1 MGVVIPFRR
10 PIPPKKEEPKTYY
23 SDLDEMLAITN
34 KLAYPSIIMLL
45 TGHWLHILHDKNHG
59 DVEASLD
66 DVKDFVRGLRQE
78 ITVMGKVQKTKAG
91 RRAPMAQPS
100 RHHRW

>member
-10 PIPPKKEEPKTYY
+10 PIPPKKEEPYY

-45 TGHWLHILHDKNHG
+45 TGHWLYILHDKNHG

-66 DVKDFVRGLRQE
+66 DVKGFRAEPSMEDPAIPIEAVTRGC
-78 ITVMGKVQKTKAG
+78 
-91 RRAPMAQPS
+91 RAV
-100 RHHRW
+100 